1 MFFKKTFGA
10 KEASRPPRGAPYP
23 MKRAKII
30 IILAVLASFAAAAWL
45 FLDFVKDTRS
55 YRSAGKGA
63 EAIVVLTGGR
73 GRIAEGLTQ
82 LRKGRGGILILSGV
96 HEDADLDAIFLNR
109 INTVERTRI
118 VLEKRSTS
126 TYENA
131 LEVRKILEERGIK
144 SMILITSGYHVKRAH
159 YIFTRV
165 MPPDIKVEAYS
176 VTTPNFDTE
185 RWWSGKSLG
194 LLAIE
199 FLKYYWYV
207 GKFAVL
213 GPPNATIANAAT

>member
-1 MFFKKTFGA
+1 MSAPYRMKKT
-10 KEASRPPRGAPYP
+10 
-23 MKRAKII
+23 KII
-30 IILAVLASFAAAAWL
+30 IISGILAFFAASVWL

-55 YRSAGKGA
+55 YRSVGRGA
-63 EAIVVLTGGR
+63 DAIVVLTGGR
-73 GRIAEGLTQ
+73 GRTAEGLTQ
-82 LRKGRGGILILSGV
+82 LRKGKGGVLILSGV
-96 HEDADLDAIFLNR
+96 HEDADLDSIFLNR
-109 INTVERTRI
+109 VNTVERTNI

-131 LEVRKILEERGIK
+131 VEVRKILEERGLK
-144 SMILITSGYHVKRAH
+144 SMVLITSGYHIKRAH
-159 YIFTRV
+159 YIFTNV
-165 MPPDIKVEAYS
+165 MPPEIAVESYS
-176 VTTPNFDTE
+176 VMTPNFDTE

-213 GPPNATIANAAT
+213 GPPALPKIANAAA